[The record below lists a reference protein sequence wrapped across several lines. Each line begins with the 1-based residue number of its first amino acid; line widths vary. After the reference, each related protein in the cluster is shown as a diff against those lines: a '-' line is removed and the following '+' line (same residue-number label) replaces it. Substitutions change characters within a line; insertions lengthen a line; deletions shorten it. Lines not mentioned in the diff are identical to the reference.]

1 MPDGSEGST
10 LVEPHLLPS
19 DAHTKV
25 RPKSVQINENRLV
38 LHLFVEVQKHPRSR
52 GPVANLQRLQKVPV
66 AANVSPRL
74 KDSAK
79 RVLQAFCV
87 PCLPPNLDVGEHA
100 ENRTAPIRSSQV
112 WVRSSPRSPF
122 CGKPCGMSRTKS
134 THILLGARYPA
145 RILAIGSTYV
155 AIPSSIQWWFPRPR
169 GKPDEPSRE
178 LMSGPRQTPWQKFRF
193 RLGW

>member
-66 AANVSPRL
+66 AANVSPASRIAR
-74 KDSAK
+74 SACSK
-79 RVLQAFCV
+79 
-87 PCLPPNLDVGEHA
+87 
-100 ENRTAPIRSSQV
+100 
-112 WVRSSPRSPF
+112 PF
-122 CGKPCGMSRTKS
+122 VFLVCR
-134 THILLGARYPA
+134 
-145 RILAIGSTYV
+145 RILTSANTQKIAPPQYVLPKYGSGPV
-155 AIPSSIQWWFPRPR
+155 
-169 GKPDEPSRE
+169 PDLLFAANPAACPEPSRPTF
-178 LMSGPRQTPWQKFRF
+178 SWG
-193 RLGW
+193 LGTRRESLRSAQRM

>member
-79 RVLQAFCV
+79 RVLQAFRSE
-87 PCLPPNLDVGEHA
+87 EHTS
-100 ENRTAPIRSSQV
+100 ELQ
-112 WVRSSPRSPF
+112 SPDHLVCR
-122 CGKPCGMSRTKS
+122 
-134 THILLGARYPA
+134 LL
-145 RILAIGSTYV
+145 LE
-155 AIPSSIQWWFPRPR
+155 
-169 GKPDEPSRE
+169 K
-178 LMSGPRQTPWQKFRF
+178 KK
-193 RLGW
+193 